1 MGADPVAAEEG
12 GPLRERP
19 DDELLAAAGSDESA
33 FVEFYDRHVDRVIG
47 FGVRRLRDPEE
58 VADLVAAVFLAVLR
72 SADGFDP
79 RRGTARAW
87 LYGIAAKVVAEDRRR
102 SAREAGARARLS
114 GRRLLEPDDYAELE
128 SRLDAA
134 AGAQRLHAAMAGLPP
149 GDRAVLELVA
159 LDQLTVTEAAAALGI
174 RPVAA
179 RARLA
184 RARRRLRSQLAEL
197 GPAPSDGAEGAHHPP
212 SASKEVSA

>member
-1 MGADPVAAEEG
+1 MSIAE
-12 GPLRERP
+12 
-19 DDELLAAAGSDESA
+19 LAQTIG
-33 FVEFYDRHVDRVIG
+33 YVDAVIA
-47 FGVRRLRDPEE
+47 FGVRRLRHPDE

-72 SADGFDP
+72 SAARFDP
-79 RRGTARAW
+79 ARGTARAW
-87 LYGIAAKVVAEDRRR
+87 LYGVASNVLADGRRR
-102 SAREAGARARLS
+102 GAKEAQALARVS
-114 GRRLLEPDDYAELE
+114 GRRLLQPDDYADLE

-134 AGAQRLHAAMAGLPP
+134 ALSHRLHALMADLPP

-184 RARRRLRSQLAEL
+184 RASLLAAAL
-197 GPAPSDGAEGAHHPP
+197 LAGLLPRGAGGRMP
-212 SASKEVSA
+212 SAAALDSVAKVAAAQPGTTVPNTSASISRR

>member
-1 MGADPVAAEEG
+1 VG
-12 GPLRERP
+12 ERS
-19 DDELLAAAGSDESA
+19 DEELLAAASTDESA
-33 FVEFYDRHVDRVIG
+33 FAEIYDRHVDAVIA
-47 FGVRRLRDPEE
+47 FGVRRLRHPDE

-72 SADGFDP
+72 SAAGFDP
-79 RRGTARAW
+79 ARGTARAW
-87 LYGIAAKVVAEDRRR
+87 LYGVASKVLADGRRR
-102 SAREAGARARLS
+102 GAREAQALARVS
-114 GRRLLEPDDYAELE
+114 GRRLLQPDDYADLE

-134 AGAQRLHAAMAGLPP
+134 ALAHRLHALMADLPA

-184 RARRRLRSQLAEL
+184 RARRRLRPRLAAEQ
-197 GPAPSDGAEGAHHPP
+197 GASPAGEDPPRRQAEC
-212 SASKEVSA
+212 SREVSM